1 LNQVYDRKQKISFSL
16 GSLGHW
22 FINAAF
28 STWVLTFY
36 FAAVG
41 LRIEL
46 IMLAFIVWTVWNAI
60 NDPLIGYLSDRT
72 HTRLG
77 RRKPYIIVGIIPMAI
92 IEIIIWLPPNPIQDE
107 LLTFVYLLLMLMAYD
122 TFYTMLSLPYDSL
135 FPELY
140 SSVEERAEVNT
151 YKQVLATIGLL
162 AAFVIPGLFIGD
174 QNQVSGYLTNGIVT
188 SISVIIIFVIS
199 VRWWVK
205 ERPEFQHDHEH
216 QFSFFQGLKQT
227 LNNKGF
233 ILYTLLFFLYE
244 YVLLLLST
252 TIPLFA
258 REVLGITDTFQTS
271 LLLGAM
277 FIVGILT
284 VFIWKILD
292 VRLGGR
298 KAFSIS
304 LAAYLITSLPLLVV
318 DSFDSALIVVIM
330 MGIGFGGML
339 YFIYLLFADVVDED
353 EVNTGYRREGTYM
366 GITNFFM
373 RLAMI
378 FSILSVSFV
387 FVSTGWEQ
395 YAPNP
400 GIDVI
405 LGLKILVVIFPA
417 IAIVFS
423 LVCLYFYPY
432 SKTYV
437 EDIKQRKLIIH
448 EKKKTRITQE

>member
-1 LNQVYDRKQKISFSL
+1 MNEVVYGKKQKVSFAL

-46 IMLAFIVWTVWNAI
+46 IMLAFVIWTIWNAF

-72 HTRLG
+72 HTRFG
-77 RRKPYIIVGIIPMAI
+77 RRKPYIVIGILPMAI
-92 IEIIIWLPPNPIQDE
+92 IEIIIWLPPNPIQGE
-107 LLTFVYLLLMLMAYD
+107 QLTFIYLLLMLVLYD

-140 SSVEERAEVNT
+140 SSVEQRAEVNT
-151 YKQVLATIGLL
+151 YKQILSTIGLL
-162 AAFVIPGLFIGD
+162 AAFVVPGLFIGD
-174 QNQVSGYLTNGIVT
+174 QNQVSGYFTNGLVT
-188 SISVIIIFVIS
+188 SISVIIIFIIS
-199 VRWWVK
+199 VYWGVK

-216 QFSFFQGLKQT
+216 KFSFIQGLNYT
-227 LNNKGF
+227 LRNKGF
-233 ILYTLLFFLYE
+233 VLYTILFFLYE

-252 TIPLFA
+252 TVPLFA

-271 LLLGAM
+271 LLLGVM

-284 VFIWKILD
+284 VITWKKIDL
-292 VRLGGR
+292 RLGGR
-298 KAFSIS
+298 KAFAVA
-304 LAAYLITSLPLLVV
+304 LTVYLITSFPLLLV
-318 DSFDSALIVVIM
+318 DSFETAMLVVTL
-330 MGIGFGGML
+330 MGVGFGGML

-353 EVNTGYRREGTYM
+353 EINTGYRREGTYM

-378 FSILSVSFV
+378 ASIVSVSLV

-400 GIDVI
+400 GVDVI

-417 IAIVFS
+417 VAIALS

-432 SKTYV
+432 SKDYV
-437 EDIKQRKLIIH
+437 EQIKEKMHALH
-448 EKKKTRITQE
+448 KEKKSRLHR